1 MYAAYRWSNSSA
13 SASETIRSGGSQDT
27 VAAGD
32 RNQTKGGA
40 SDVRRDVQA
49 YVKGLLSGW
58 SRS

>member
-1 MYAAYRWSNSSA
+1 MYATYRWSNNSA
-13 SASETIRSGGSQDT
+13 SVTEISRNGDNVAS
-27 VAAGD
+27 GD

-49 YVKGLLSGW
+49 YVKGLFSGW